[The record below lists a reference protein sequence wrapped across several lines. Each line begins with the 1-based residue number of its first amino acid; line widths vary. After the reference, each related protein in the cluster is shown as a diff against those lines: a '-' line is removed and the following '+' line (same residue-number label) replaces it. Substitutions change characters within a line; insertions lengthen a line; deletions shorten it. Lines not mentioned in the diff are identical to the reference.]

1 MKRLFRSLSPLFF
14 CILFYALFCS
24 FEVEEYAYNPLP
36 NHPECVMTDTLQN
49 IASLKAQ
56 YGKNKTIPVEI
67 ERECL
72 LALSH
77 FPELQE
83 TEIVFTYKTIK
94 FTMQTQPQLN
104 FIFRKKQ
111 NRAYKIEMNNNAKA
125 YTGLDYHELSLNAKI
140 GWFGHE
146 LSHICDYEQM
156 NNAQL
161 IGLGLGYPFDS
172 FKKKVER
179 RVDLITIKHGL
190 GKELYEGINYLH
202 NHSCAYESY
211 KKAQKAHYLS
221 LEEIAKETQRL
232 AK

>member
-1 MKRLFRSLSPLFF
+1 MKKLFNAFSSFFF
-14 CILFYALFCS
+14 CTILSALFCS
-24 FEVEEYAYNPLP
+24 FEVQEYAYKPSANPSRL
-36 NHPECVMTDTLQN
+36 VTDTLQN
-49 IASLKAQ
+49 IESLKVQ
-56 YGKNKTIPVEI
+56 YGRNKIIPVEI

-77 FPELQE
+77 FPELRE
-83 TEIVFTYKTIK
+83 TEIEFTYKTIK
-94 FTMQTQPQLN
+94 FTMQTQPKLD

-146 LSHICDYEQM
+146 LSHVCDYEQM
-156 NNAQL
+156 DNVQL

-190 GKELYEGINYLH
+190 GKELYEGIDYLH
-202 NHSCAYESY
+202 NKSTAYQAY
-211 KKAQKAHYLS
+211 KKGQKAHYLS
-221 LEEIAKETQRL
+221 LEEIETETKKL
-232 AK
+232 AH